1 MNFPAP
7 PAGAVFA
14 ALSNCKN
21 HDNGGLPDSRHTF
34 SRWRD
39 FCQVIAKTVTAGSP
53 ETTYGAGKLGRSVAE
68 PFSSLLDDVPSLEL
82 PTLTVFRTFYL
93 NDFSTFRKVRASIKS
108 LSNIVAFFSLAK
120 NHF

>member
-21 HDNGGLPDSRHTF
+21 HDNGLSHIFTPCC
-34 SRWRD
+34 RWRD

-53 ETTYGAGKLGRSVAE
+53 ETIPRGGKVGWSD
-68 PFSSLLDDVPSLEL
+68 SG
-82 PTLTVFRTFYL
+82 T
-93 NDFSTFRKVRASIKS
+93 I
-108 LSNIVAFFSLAK
+108 
-120 NHF
+120 